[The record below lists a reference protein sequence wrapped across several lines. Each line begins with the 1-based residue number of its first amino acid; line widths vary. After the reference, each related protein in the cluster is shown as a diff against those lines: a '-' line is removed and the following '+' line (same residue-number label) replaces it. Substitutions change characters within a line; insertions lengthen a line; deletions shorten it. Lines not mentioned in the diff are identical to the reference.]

1 MVNIYSG
8 HLLAHLHVKFIFE
21 GCGFALPLVLG
32 TKGRQALPAISA
44 CFEGSAPWSY
54 GGGRETERERAILLT
69 VLQEIGYLYLVS
81 HDFKNRLPGDDR
93 LSFS

>member
-44 CFEGSAPWSY
+44 CFGVGE
-54 GGGRETERERAILLT
+54 RQRERERESNTTDSPSGDWILILS
-69 VLQEIGYLYLVS
+69 IS
-81 HDFKNRLPGDDR
+81 RL
-93 LSFS
+93 

>member
-54 GGGRETERERAILLT
+54 GGGRETERERERESNTTDSPSGDWILILS
-69 VLQEIGYLYLVS
+69 IS
-81 HDFKNRLPGDDR
+81 RL
-93 LSFS
+93 